1 MAQGEVLQ
9 GELAGAAAEE
19 REEAEQV
26 EHRADHGARF
36 SPDQREDHRLAAG
49 RGFGEGQVP
58 DPLCPSTP
66 RPDRSALV
74 RRSRKGTQPEASDGF
89 SSGG

>member
-26 EHRADHGARF
+26 EHRQGELSIGPLLACFPVSVNAAAELLADCDSPRF
-36 SPDQREDHRLAAG
+36 PWE
-49 RGFGEGQVP
+49 P
-58 DPLCPSTP
+58 N
-66 RPDRSALV
+66 LV
-74 RRSRKGTQPEASDGF
+74 S
-89 SSGG
+89 